1 MPVGSMSDGEL
12 QKQLRGQLEENE
24 QLKKQAREMS
34 LHLQLDKQQLE
45 KKKWEHAIAD
55 LNIARET
62 AKEAHGEEILKI
74 KESGKTISIEK
85 NKSDAVA
92 WLQDQ
97 LHK

>member
-1 MPVGSMSDGEL
+1 MSDGEL
-12 QKQLRGQLEENE
+12 QEQPRRQLEENG
-24 QLKKQAREMS
+24 QLQKRPGKWLSIAIKQ
-34 LHLQLDKQQLE
+34 E
-45 KKKWEHAIAD
+45 KKKWEYAIAD